1 MHRGGDIGGLGR
13 AVARAV
19 LVGLEEAQVGIAI
32 EVGDGVGGVGQG
44 ALALAG
50 DLAPDRRPDR
60 PGADHRDLDA
70 HGCQLA
76 AQGVAHSLLGELRGG
91 VGAQVGNGDRAEARG
106 DVHQARRAA
115 TAQQRQDRPGHRE
128 LADQVDFQLAPQQ
141 VTGDA
146 FQRRGNADPGV
157 VHQAPE
163 PGIAD
168 FLRHLRGGPANG
180 FLVGDIDQQRA
191 DPAGRAGVRQALAIL
206 LAAHPGDHLETLF
219 GQVQRGFPAEAA
231 GGAGDQYV
239 AALGRERFAGE

>member
-1 MHRGGDIGGLGR
+1 MATEPRP
-13 AVARAV
+13 
-19 LVGLEEAQVGIAI
+19 
-32 EVGDGVGGVGQG
+32 EVTFT
-44 ALALAG
+44 
-50 DLAPDRRPDR
+50 
-60 PGADHRDLDA
+60 
-70 HGCQLA
+70 
-76 AQGVAHSLLGELRGG
+76 
-91 VGAQVGNGDRAEARG
+91 
-106 DVHQARRAA
+106 RRAA
-115 TAQQRQDRPGHRE
+115 PPRRSSGRIARVTAS

-141 VTGDA
+141 VAGDA